1 MIFDIKAI
9 KSYDQAVQP
18 PYQLSFVLY
27 NIHPLFLHYSMN
39 RKEKNLSQFRYFK
52 KKCNTDSKE
61 SFQNEVSEYLGPKT
75 YLASKKK
82 VVYRI

>member
-52 KKCNTDSKE
+52 KNVIQILKRVSKMK
-61 SFQNEVSEYLGPKT
+61 FQNILGQKPT
-75 YLASKKK
+75 
-82 VVYRI
+82 